1 MPPLSVPQFHRSNRR
16 WLCSIPIVE
25 LPLSALERERERENK
40 SISEREREGE
50 RERARHDNAI
60 ESGGAVEGVP
70 DSIQARL
77 GLRLLLLL
85 HR

>member
-25 LPLSALERERERENK
+25 LPLSALERDRERERENK
-40 SISEREREGE
+40 SVSERE

>member
-25 LPLSALERERERENK
+25 LPLSALERERERER
-40 SISEREREGE
+40 IRVFQRERE

>member
-25 LPLSALERERERENK
+25 LPLSALERER
-40 SISEREREGE
+40 E